1 MNCKDQLFIEK
12 SKVNMFFKYMKSFA
26 YNNKCADC
34 SRSSPIWISVPYGL
48 FICSDCASKHREL
61 HIKVK
66 STLLD
71 RWTLQ
76 ELQRIYVS
84 GNKFNYKL
92 EEADI
97 NLKYKDSD
105 WYIKDIDNL
114 KCTDD
119 IFDLKYENT
128 KENKIDVE
136 EVPISKLG
144 DPIIINE
151 VKEKKIKNKKE
162 IKLEEKNSIDNKTEE
177 RFVIKK
183 NLAPKISKN
192 KEYQI
197 SGDVSRL
204 GFLNSNQK

>member
-1 MNCKDQLFIEK
+1 MNNNNPSFVEK
-12 SKVNMFFKYMKSFA
+12 NNANKFFKYMKSFS

-71 RWTLQ
+71 RWTIQ

-84 GNKFNYKL
+84 GNKLNYKL
-92 EEADI
+92 EETDI
-97 NLKYKDSD
+97 NLKYKDTE

-119 IFDLKYENT
+119 IFDLKCENI
-128 KENKIDVE
+128 KENRIDVE
-136 EVPISKLG
+136 EIPISKLG
-144 DPIIINE
+144 DPVKFNNNI
-151 VKEKKIKNKKE
+151 KEKKIKNE
-162 IKLEEKNSIDNKTEE
+162 IKSNENNKTNVKFEEK
-177 RFVIKK
+177 FVVKK
-183 NLAPKISKN
+183 NNTPKISKN
-192 KEYQI
+192 KKYEV
-197 SGDVSRL
+197 SGDLSRL
-204 GFLNSNQK
+204 GFLNSNEK